1 MKVADI
7 VRLRQ
12 AVSNFK
18 FYTHPASANGSDPC
32 TVQDMNN
39 LVRNLSE
46 VLNVFIE
53 ELESDEE

>member
-1 MKVADI
+1 MADI

-18 FYTHPASANGSDPC
+18 FYTHPASSNGSDPC

-39 LVRNLSE
+39 LVRNLSK

-53 ELESDEE
+53 ELESVEE

>member
-1 MKVADI
+1 MADI

-18 FYTHPASANGSDPC
+18 IYTHPASSNGSDPC

-53 ELESDEE
+53 ELESVEE

>member
-1 MKVADI
+1 MADI

-18 FYTHPASANGSDPC
+18 FYTHPASVNGSDPC

-53 ELESDEE
+53 ELESAEE